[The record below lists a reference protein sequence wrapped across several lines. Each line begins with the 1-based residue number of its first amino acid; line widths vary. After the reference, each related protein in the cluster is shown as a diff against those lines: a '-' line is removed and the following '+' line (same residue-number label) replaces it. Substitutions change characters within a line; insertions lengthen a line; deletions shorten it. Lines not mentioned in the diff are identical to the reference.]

1 MIHWERVG
9 GREGGRRGG
18 REGGQKGEGESFE
31 PSVASKS
38 SFSLGNRAVSMLGMW
53 NLGVDRGRYSEGWG

>member
-9 GREGGRRGG
+9 GREGG
-18 REGGQKGEGESFE
+18 GESFE

-53 NLGVDRGRYSEGWG
+53 NLGVDRGRYSEG